1 MTSSFLR
8 NAVVLGLISAI
19 GPFAIDMYLP
29 ALPTIAADLGASTA
43 ATQMTLMAFF
53 ISLGVCQIVYGPI
66 SDMVGRRPPLY
77 FGLVVYAL
85 GAIGCALAPSIGWL
99 IAFRALQGVGA
110 SAVMVIPRAIIR
122 DLHTG
127 VEGARLMATI
137 MLVFSVSPILAPVT
151 GSALIVPF
159 GWRAVFVAVTLA
171 AVVAFVLLST
181 MLPETLAPANRVR
194 VEAKSLARGF
204 TTLIKSPRFLGLTFI
219 GALGMGSFFTFLSS
233 SSFIYIDHYGLGPTA
248 FSIAFSL
255 NAIGFIGSSQLAA
268 WLGGRFGLTRLVTV
282 SVAGYAA
289 VLAALLAVTLI
300 GVDSLPVLMAFLL
313 VGFSFMGLV
322 IPTTM
327 VMALDEHGPIAGMA
341 AALGG
346 TLQMLV
352 GGAMIVVASAVFDGT
367 VLPMVALM
375 TACAWGGAGAGRA
388 DAAAQGGGGP
398 GTGRRDRA
406 GGDQGGE
413 RGGGVGSTRLYR
425 SEFNSRQPLFK
436 NRVSPT
442 GDNSSLDGSE

>member
-29 ALPTIAADLGASTA
+29 ALPTIADNLHASTA

-53 ISLGVCQIVYGPI
+53 IAFGLCQIVYGPV
-66 SDMVGRRPPLY
+66 SDMAGRKAPLY

-85 GAIGCALAPSIGWL
+85 GSAGCALAPSIGWL

-110 SAVMVIPRAIIR
+110 ASVMVIPRAIIR

-127 VEGARLMATI
+127 IEGARLMALM
-137 MLVFSVSPILAPVT
+137 MLVISVSPILAPVT

-159 GWRAVFVAVTLA
+159 GWRAVFLAVTIAAALA
-171 AVVAFVLLST
+171 LVLLAT
-181 MLPETLAPANRVR
+181 MLPETLQRENRVR
-194 VEAKSLARGF
+194 LEWASLASGF
-204 TTLIKSPRFLGLTFI
+204 ATLFRDPRFLGLTFI
-219 GALGMGSFFTFLSS
+219 GGLGMASFFTFLASA
-233 SSFIYIDHYGLGPTA
+233 SFIYIDHYGLGPTA

-289 VLAALLAVTLI
+289 VLGLLLAVTLI

-352 GGAMIVVASAVFDGT
+352 GGAMIVVASAVFNGT

-375 TACAWGGAGAGRA
+375 TACAWGALALAVLTLRRK
-388 DAAAQGGGGP
+388 AAADLEP
-398 GTGRRDRA
+398 D
-406 GGDQGGE
+406 GE
-413 RGGGVGSTRLYR
+413 AEPVAIKVE
-425 SEFNSRQPLFK
+425 SEAA
-436 NRVSPT
+436 
-442 GDNSSLDGSE
+442 E